1 MFNPTGWGTSRLHIG
16 GGGGQAR
23 GKRLLINGMIPEGPL
38 ACLLL
43 GNGAGSQ
50 CPGFTWAVP
59 LMHSGTTEASFH
71 PWAFRLLT
79 SKMGRECKQR
89 APKAPF
95 RWNIL
100 CPYTWAH
107 TQKIWGLQDKLTG
120 YNYYLSHSVRRL
132 HYLPSQVP
140 SRNLDASRNKDP
152 SRNTKKET

>member
-1 MFNPTGWGTSRLHIG
+1 MFNPTGWRTSRLHIG
-16 GGGGQAR
+16 GGGGQAG

-43 GNGAGSQ
+43 GNGAESVSWVHMGSAPHAQ
-50 CPGFTWAVP
+50 QNHG
-59 LMHSGTTEASFH
+59 SFFP

-79 SKMGRECKQR
+79 SIMGRERKQR

-107 TQKIWGLQDKLTG
+107 TQKMWGL
-120 YNYYLSHSVRRL
+120 
-132 HYLPSQVP
+132 
-140 SRNLDASRNKDP
+140 
-152 SRNTKKET
+152 